1 MTVGF
6 RVTTMSIAY
15 LLVTLALLYGTF
27 EAGGLL
33 LTVSVLGWGIALAYM
48 IGRDVFTSASHA
60 LWQQQEEYK
69 KEHDKVRKYI
79 RELEKRNT
87 ELSEKAGVKPNH
99 EHKTTLDRSK
109 LRRFL
114 SGHGSGGDKAGI
126 T

>member
-60 LWQQQEEYK
+60 LWQQQEEHK
-69 KEHDKVRKYI
+69 KAHDKVRKYI
-79 RELEKRNT
+79 HQLEKRNA
-87 ELSEKAGVKPNH
+87 ELSEKAGVKPDH
-99 EHKTTLDRSK
+99 DQQTTPSRSN
-109 LRRFL
+109 LRRFVA
-114 SGHGSGGDKAGI
+114 GYGVGGDKTWGA
-126 T
+126 